1 MKTIK
6 LFSGAA
12 AVLALGLASC
22 SDDKLDNGGSDVAE
36 IDHTMYLNVAISST
50 NGFGSRAYEDN
61 AYEGGNTPEFDP
73 GTPVESTIGTA
84 YFVFYEEEL
93 GPDGKTGTGKPG
105 KQVGEIAVVS
115 NLTTTD
121 VTADATGS
129 VTKSCISVVP
139 VSVRKG
145 DHEPKFVMCYV
156 NPITPANIQNPIDY
170 IETLTRQ
177 EVTTGSGANM
187 RFPMSNSVY
196 YDAKGNLVRA
206 TEIGNG
212 KLYNSEAEAKEEAE
226 KNGDNARVQIFVER
240 YAAKVNFSVAQTDA
254 AIPGYAAGE
263 GTQKFTL
270 KFVPEYW
277 AVNAEGKTSYITK
290 SYRAQAANG
299 TILGSNYTLADA
311 NKAINTRF
319 TTATEGAGTTLTEDN
334 QWVWNNAGL
343 HRSFWGCSPA
353 YYSTQYPEVASDIDP
368 ANPDKYELIYL
379 TEKEVRTGGAGNPV
393 NAVGETPAK
402 LTDYVRETTTGTV
415 GLNSSNPTA
424 AVPSIALYGKYTI
437 TPTTTGATALPANTS
452 FYTYM
457 KNSDGNANIYF
468 DVVSKET
475 DADGAAIGNSAVTG
489 GTSMLRR
496 FINQLSVLVKRTGTN
511 TEGDPYVFTQ
521 FDPSKTP
528 DLQYLVS
535 NLTIKR
541 PDDAVLTTGVTGE
554 AVEDQVKLAARRRT
568 IQLNAA
574 PTQSQT
580 DAAGFTLCY
589 ALGNSYV
596 PVTTANLTDV
606 NKIIMQNVGYAD
618 YYNQA
623 SAYFNIP
630 IKHLG
635 WYRKGN
641 LNRTGKT
648 ENGTTT
654 YTDNTTIN
662 WNNVMVG
669 DFGLVRNH
677 VYSINVTTIK
687 GLGTAIADPTDPTV
701 PPAETTDYFVAYRL
715 NILNWAIVPT
725 QNVDL

>member
-1 MKTIK
+1 M
-6 LFSGAA
+6 
-12 AVLALGLASC
+12 LALGLASC

-61 AYEGGNTPEFDP
+61 AYEGGNTPEFEE
-73 GTPVESTIGTA
+73 GEEIESKIGTA

-93 GPDGKTGTGKPG
+93 DASGTGTGKPG

-115 NLTTTD
+115 NLTASPVTD
-121 VTADATGS
+121 DATGS

-156 NPITPANIQNPIDY
+156 NPVTPANIQNPIDY

-177 EVTTGSGANM
+177 EVTTGTGDNM

-196 YDAKGNLVRA
+196 YDKDGNLVRA
-206 TEIGNG
+206 TEIGAG
-212 KLYNSEAEAKEEAE
+212 QLFTTEADAKAAAE
-226 KNGDNARVQIFVER
+226 TDGSTARVQIFVER
-240 YAAKVNFSVAQTDA
+240 YAAKVNFSVTQTDA

-263 GTQKFTL
+263 GTEKFTL

-290 SYRAQAANG
+290 SYRAQAAG
-299 TILGSNYTLADA
+299 GAILGRNYTYADA
-311 NKAINTRF
+311 NSAINTRF
-319 TTATEGAGTTLTEDN
+319 ESATSGASTLLAATD
-334 QWVWNNAGL
+334 QWAWNNADL
-343 HRSFWGCSPA
+343 SRSFWGCSPA
-353 YYSTQYPEVASDIDP
+353 YYSTQYPEVASDIDLD
-368 ANPDKYELIYL
+368 NPDKYELIYL
-379 TEKEVRTGGAGNPV
+379 TENQVRTGGAGNPV

-402 LTDYVRETTTGTV
+402 LTDYFRETTTGTV
-415 GLNSSNPTA
+415 GLTSKNPAA

-475 DADGAAIGNSAVTG
+475 DANGAAIGNSAVTG

-541 PDDAVLTTGVTGE
+541 PDVAVLTTGVTGE

-589 ALGNSYV
+589 ASGNSYV

-687 GLGTAIADPTDPTV
+687 GLGTAIANPTDPTV

-725 QNVDL
+725 QNVEL

>member
-6 LFSGAA
+6 LFAGAA

-61 AYEGGNTPEFDP
+61 AYEGDGTPEFDE
-73 GTPVESTIGTA
+73 GIPVESTIGTA

-121 VTADATGS
+121 VTDDATGS

-156 NPITPANIQNPIDY
+156 NPVTPANIQNPIDY

-177 EVTTGSGANM
+177 EVTTGSGANLH
-187 RFPMSNSVY
+187 FPMSNSVY
-196 YDAKGNLVRA
+196 YDADGNLVRA

-240 YAAKVNFSVAQTDA
+240 YAAKVNFSVAQSDA

-263 GTQKFTL
+263 GEEKFTL

-290 SYRAQAANG
+290 SYRAQAAG
-299 TILGSNYTLADA
+299 GAILGSNYTYAAA
-311 NKAINTRF
+311 NSAINTRF
-319 TTATEGAGTTLTEDN
+319 ESATSGASTLLAATD
-334 QWVWNNAGL
+334 QWTWNNAGL

-353 YYSTQYPEVASDIDP
+353 YYSTQHPEVASDIDP

-379 TEKEVRTGGAGNPV
+379 TENQVRNGDGNLV
-393 NAVGETPAK
+393 SGTNAK
-402 LTDYVRETTTGTV
+402 LTDYFRETTTGTV
-415 GLNSSNPTA
+415 GLTSKNPAA

-475 DADGAAIGNSAVTG
+475 DANGAAIGNSAVTG
-489 GTSMLRR
+489 GTSMMRR
-496 FINQLSVLVKRTGTN
+496 FIKQLSVLVKRTGTN
-511 TEGDPYVFTQ
+511 TEGDHYVFTQ
-521 FDPSKTP
+521 FDLNNANDMK
-528 DLQYLVS
+528 YLVS
-535 NLTIKR
+535 NLSIIR
-541 PDDAVLTTGVTGE
+541 PSDAVLASGVTGE

-568 IQLNAA
+568 IQLAAA
-574 PTQSQT
+574 PDDSQT
-580 DAAGFTLCY
+580 EAAGFTLCY
-589 ALGNSYV
+589 ASGNSYV

>member
-1 MKTIK
+1 M
-6 LFSGAA
+6 
-12 AVLALGLASC
+12 LALGLASC

-36 IDHTMYLNVAISST
+36 IDYTMYLNVAISST

-61 AYEGGNTPEFDP
+61 AYEGGNTPEFDE
-73 GTPVESTIGTA
+73 GEEIESKIGTA

-93 GPDGKTGTGKPG
+93 DASGTGTGKPG

-115 NLTTTD
+115 NLTASPVTD
-121 VTADATGS
+121 DATGS

-156 NPITPANIQNPIDY
+156 NPVTPANIQNPIDY

-177 EVTTGSGANM
+177 EVTTGTGDNM

-196 YDAKGNLVRA
+196 YDKDGNLVRA
-206 TEIGNG
+206 TEIGAG
-212 KLYNSEAEAKEEAE
+212 QLFTTEADAKAAAE
-226 KNGDNARVQIFVER
+226 TDGSTARVQIFVER
-240 YAAKVNFSVAQTDA
+240 YAAKVNFSVTQTDA

-263 GTQKFTL
+263 GTEKFTL

-290 SYRAQAANG
+290 SYRAQAAG
-299 TILGSNYTLADA
+299 GAILGRNYTYADA
-311 NKAINTRF
+311 NSAINTRF
-319 TTATEGAGTTLTEDN
+319 GSATSGASTLLAEAD
-334 QWVWNNAGL
+334 QWAWNNADL
-343 HRSFWGCSPA
+343 SRSFWGCSPA

-368 ANPDKYELIYL
+368 DNPDKYELIYL
-379 TEKEVRTGGAGNPV
+379 TENQVRTGGAGNPV

-402 LTDYVRETTTGTV
+402 LTDYFRETTTGTV
-415 GLNSSNPTA
+415 GLTSKNPAA

-475 DADGAAIGNSAVTG
+475 DANGAAIGNSAVTG

-511 TEGDPYVFTQ
+511 TEGDPYVYTQ

-528 DLQYLVS
+528 DLLYLVS

-541 PDDAVLTTGVTGE
+541 PDVAVLTTGVTGE

-589 ALGNSYV
+589 ASGNSYV

-662 WNNVMVG
+662 WKNVMVG

-677 VYSINVTTIK
+677 VYSIKVTTIK

-725 QNVDL
+725 QNVEL

>member
-1 MKTIK
+1 M
-6 LFSGAA
+6 
-12 AVLALGLASC
+12 LALGLASC

-84 YFVFYEEEL
+84 YFVFYEEGL
-93 GPDGKTGTGKPG
+93 DASGAGTGKPG

-121 VTADATGS
+121 VTDDATGS

-177 EVTTGSGANM
+177 NVTTGSGANM

-196 YDAKGNLVRA
+196 YDADGNLVRA
-206 TEIGNG
+206 TKIEEGQ
-212 KLYNSEAEAKEEAE
+212 LFDTEAEAKAEAE
-226 KNGDNARVQIFVER
+226 KDGSTARVQIFVER
-240 YAAKVNFSVAQTDA
+240 YAAKVNFSVTQTDA

-263 GTQKFTL
+263 GEEKFTL

-290 SYRAQAANG
+290 SYRAQAAG
-299 TILGSNYTLADA
+299 GAILGSNYNYAAA
-311 NKAINTRF
+311 NSAINTRF
-319 TTATEGAGTTLTEDN
+319 ESATSGASTLLAATD
-334 QWVWNNAGL
+334 QWTWNNATL

-379 TEKEVRTGGAGNPV
+379 TEEEVRTGGAGNPV

-402 LTDYVRETTTGTV
+402 LTEYVRETTTGTV
-415 GLNSSNPTA
+415 GLTSKNPAA

-437 TPTTTGATALPANTS
+437 TPTGEGATALPANTS

-475 DADGAAIGNSAVTG
+475 DAAGAAIGKSAVND

-521 FDPSKTP
+521 FDPSETTS

-535 NLTIKR
+535 NLSIIR
-541 PDDAVLTTGVTGE
+541 PDAAVLTTGVTGE

-574 PTQSQT
+574 PTADQT
-580 DAAGFTLCY
+580 TAAGFTLCY
-589 ALGNSYV
+589 ASGNIYV

-635 WYRKGN
+635 WYRRGN

-648 ENGTTT
+648 ENGATT

-687 GLGTAIADPTDPTV
+687 GLGTAIADPNDPTV

-725 QNVDL
+725 QNVEL

>member
-1 MKTIK
+1 M
-6 LFSGAA
+6 
-12 AVLALGLASC
+12 LALGLASC

-61 AYEGGNTPEFDP
+61 AYEGGNTPEFEE
-73 GTPVESTIGTA
+73 GEEIESKIGTA

-93 GPDGKTGTGKPG
+93 DASGTGTGKPG

-115 NLTTTD
+115 NLTASPVTD
-121 VTADATGS
+121 DATGS

-156 NPITPANIQNPIDY
+156 NPVTPANIQNPIDY

-177 EVTTGSGANM
+177 EVTTGTGDNM

-196 YDAKGNLVRA
+196 YDKDGNLVRA
-206 TEIGNG
+206 TEIGAG
-212 KLYNSEAEAKEEAE
+212 QLFTTEADAKAAAE
-226 KNGDNARVQIFVER
+226 TDGSTASVQIFVER
-240 YAAKVNFSVAQTDA
+240 YAAKVNFSVTDA

-263 GTQKFTL
+263 GTEKFTL

-290 SYRAQAANG
+290 SYRAQAEGGA
-299 TILGSNYTLADA
+299 ILGSNYTYAAA
-311 NKAINTRF
+311 NSVINTRF
-319 TTATEGAGTTLTEDN
+319 KSATSGASTLLAEAD
-334 QWVWNNAGL
+334 QWAWNNANL
-343 HRSFWGCSPA
+343 SRSFWGCSPA

-368 ANPDKYELIYL
+368 NNPDKYELIYL
-379 TEKEVRTGGAGNPV
+379 TEDQVRTGGAGNPV

-402 LTDYVRETTTGTV
+402 LTDYFRETTTGTV
-415 GLNSSNPTA
+415 GLTSKNPAA

-475 DADGAAIGNSAVTG
+475 DANGAAIGNSAVTG

-541 PDDAVLTTGVTGE
+541 PDVAVLTTGVTGE

-589 ALGNSYV
+589 ASGNSYV

-687 GLGTAIADPTDPTV
+687 GLGTAIANPTDPTV

-725 QNVDL
+725 QNVEL

>member
-1 MKTIK
+1 M
-6 LFSGAA
+6 
-12 AVLALGLASC
+12 LALGLASC

-61 AYEGGNTPEFDP
+61 AYEGGDTPEFDE
-73 GTPVESTIGTA
+73 GIPVESTIGTA

-121 VTADATGS
+121 VTDDATGS

-156 NPITPANIQNPIDY
+156 NPVTPANIQNPIDY

-196 YDAKGNLVRA
+196 YDADGNLVRA

-240 YAAKVNFSVAQTDA
+240 YAAKVNFSVAQSDA

-263 GTQKFTL
+263 GEEKFTL

-290 SYRAQAANG
+290 SYRAQAAG
-299 TILGSNYTLADA
+299 GAILGSNYTYAAA
-311 NKAINTRF
+311 NSAINTRF
-319 TTATEGAGTTLTEDN
+319 ESATSGASTLLAATD
-334 QWVWNNAGL
+334 QWAWNNAGL

-353 YYSTQYPEVASDIDP
+353 YYSTLYPEVASDIDP
-368 ANPDKYELIYL
+368 TNPDKYELIYL
-379 TEKEVRTGGAGNPV
+379 TENQVRNGYGNLV
-393 NAVGETPAK
+393 SGTNAK
-402 LTDYVRETTTGTV
+402 LTDYFRETTTGTV
-415 GLNSSNPTA
+415 GLTSKNPAA

-475 DADGAAIGNSAVTG
+475 DANGAAIGNSAVTD
-489 GTSMLRR
+489 GTSMMRR
-496 FINQLSVLVKRTGTN
+496 FIDQLSVLVKRTGEGT
-511 TEGDPYVFTQ
+511 TEDPYVFTQ

-541 PDDAVLTTGVTGE
+541 PVDAVLTSGVTGE

-574 PTQSQT
+574 PTADQT
-580 DAAGFTLCY
+580 TAAGFTLCY
-589 ALGNSYV
+589 ASGNSYV

>member
-1 MKTIK
+1 M
-6 LFSGAA
+6 
-12 AVLALGLASC
+12 LALGLASC

-61 AYEGGNTPEFDP
+61 AYEGGDTPEFDE
-73 GTPVESTIGTA
+73 GIPVESTIGTA

-121 VTADATGS
+121 VTNDATGS

-156 NPITPANIQNPIDY
+156 NPVTPANIQNPIDY

-196 YDAKGNLVRA
+196 YDADGNLVRA

-240 YAAKVNFSVAQTDA
+240 YAAKVNFLVAQSDA

-263 GTQKFTL
+263 GEEKFTL

-290 SYRAQAANG
+290 SYRAQAAG
-299 TILGSNYTLADA
+299 GAILGSNYTYAAA
-311 NKAINTRF
+311 NSAINTRF
-319 TTATEGAGTTLTEDN
+319 ESATSGASTLLAATD
-334 QWVWNNAGL
+334 QWAWNNAGL

-368 ANPDKYELIYL
+368 TNPDKYELIYL
-379 TEKEVRTGGAGNPV
+379 TENQVRSGYGNLV
-393 NAVGETPAK
+393 SGTNAK
-402 LTDYVRETTTGTV
+402 LTDYFRETTTGTV
-415 GLNSSNPTA
+415 GLTSKNPAA

-475 DADGAAIGNSAVTG
+475 DANGAAIGNSAVTG
-489 GTSMLRR
+489 GTSMMRR
-496 FINQLSVLVKRTGTN
+496 FIDQLSVLVKRTGEGT
-511 TEGDPYVFTQ
+511 TEDPYVFTQ

-541 PDDAVLTTGVTGE
+541 PVDAVLTSGVTGE

-574 PTQSQT
+574 PTADQT
-580 DAAGFTLCY
+580 TAAGFTLCY
-589 ALGNSYV
+589 ASGNSYV

>member
-1 MKTIK
+1 M
-6 LFSGAA
+6 
-12 AVLALGLASC
+12 LALGLASC

-50 NGFGSRAYEDN
+50 NGFGSRAYEGGDN
-61 AYEGGNTPEFDP
+61 P
-73 GTPVESTIGTA
+73 GFEAGEAIESQIGTA
-84 YFVFYEEEL
+84 YFVFYEEGL
-93 GPDGKTGTGKPG
+93 DASGAGTGRPG

-115 NLTTTD
+115 TFSND
-121 VTADATGS
+121 VTTDATGS
-129 VTKSCISVVP
+129 VLKSYVSVVP

-156 NPITPANIQNPIDY
+156 NPVTPANIQNPIDY

-177 EVTTGSGANM
+177 EVTTGTGANM

-196 YDAKGNLVRA
+196 YDAGGNLVRA
-206 TEIGNG
+206 TKIEEGQ
-212 KLYNSEAEAKEEAE
+212 LFDTEAEAKEKAE
-226 KNGDNARVQIFVER
+226 EDGETAKVNIYVER
-240 YAAKVNFSVAQTDA
+240 YAAKVKFAVTQTDA

-277 AVNAEGKTSYITK
+277 VVNAEGKTSYITK
-290 SYRAQAANG
+290 SYRAQAAG
-299 TILGSNYTLADA
+299 GAILGSNYTYAAA
-311 NKAINTRF
+311 NSAINTRF
-319 TTATEGAGTTLTEDN
+319 ESATSGASTLLAATD
-334 QWVWNNAGL
+334 QWAWNNAGL

-368 ANPDKYELIYL
+368 TNPDKYELIYL
-379 TEKEVRTGGAGNPV
+379 TENQVRNGYGNLV
-393 NAVGETPAK
+393 SGTNAK

-415 GLNSSNPTA
+415 GLNSSNPAA

-475 DADGAAIGNSAVTG
+475 DATGAANGNSAVNG

-511 TEGDPYVFTQ
+511 TEDDPYVFTQ

-535 NLTIKR
+535 NLSIIR

-568 IQLNAA
+568 IQLAAA

-580 DAAGFTLCY
+580 EAAGFTLCY
-589 ALGNSYV
+589 ASGNSYV
-596 PVTTANLTDV
+596 PVTTGNLTDV
-606 NKIIMQNVGYAD
+606 NRIIMQNVGYAD

-648 ENGTTT
+648 ENGATT

-669 DFGLVRNH
+669 DFGIVRNH

-725 QNVDL
+725 QNVEL

>member
-1 MKTIK
+1 M
-6 LFSGAA
+6 
-12 AVLALGLASC
+12 LALGLASC

-61 AYEGGNTPEFDP
+61 AYEGGDTPEFDP

-84 YFVFYEEEL
+84 YFVFYEEGL
-93 GPDGKTGTGKPG
+93 DASGVGTGRPG

-121 VTADATGS
+121 VTDDATGS

-177 EVTTGSGANM
+177 EVTTGTGANM

-196 YDAKGNLVRA
+196 YNDKGELVRA
-206 TEIGNG
+206 TEIQKGQ
-212 KLYNSEAEAKEEAE
+212 LFDTEAEAKAEAE
-226 KNGDNARVQIFVER
+226 KDGSTARVQIFVER

-277 AVNAEGKTSYITK
+277 VVNAEGKTSYITK
-290 SYRAQAANG
+290 SYRAQAAG
-299 TILGSNYTLADA
+299 GAILGSNYSYAAA
-311 NKAINTRF
+311 NSAINTRF
-319 TTATEGAGTTLTEDN
+319 ESATSGASTLLAATD
-334 QWVWNNAGL
+334 QWTWNNADL
-343 HRSFWGCSPA
+343 SRSFWGCSPA

-368 ANPDKYELIYL
+368 DNPDKYTLNYL
-379 TEKEVRTGGAGNPV
+379 TEDQVRNGKGNLV
-393 NAVGETPAK
+393 SGTNAK
-402 LTDYVRETTTGTV
+402 LTDYFRETTTGTV
-415 GLNSSNPTA
+415 GLTSKNPAA

-475 DADGAAIGNSAVTG
+475 DATGAANGNSAVNG

-535 NLTIKR
+535 NLSIIR

-574 PTQSQT
+574 PTADQT
-580 DAAGFTLCY
+580 TAAGFTLCY
-589 ALGNSYV
+589 ASGNSYV

-606 NKIIMQNVGYAD
+606 NKIISQNVGYAD

-648 ENGTTT
+648 ENGATT

-725 QNVDL
+725 QNVEL

>member
-1 MKTIK
+1 M
-6 LFSGAA
+6 
-12 AVLALGLASC
+12 LALGLASC

-50 NGFGSRAYEDN
+50 NGFGSRAAYEDN
-61 AYEGGNTPEFDP
+61 AYEGGDTPEFDP

-121 VTADATGS
+121 VTDDATGS

-156 NPITPANIQNPIDY
+156 NPVTPANIQNPIDY

-240 YAAKVNFSVAQTDA
+240 YAAKVNFSVAQSDA

-263 GTQKFTL
+263 GEEKFTL

-290 SYRAQAANG
+290 SYRAQAAG
-299 TILGSNYTLADA
+299 GAILGSNYTYAAA
-311 NKAINTRF
+311 NSAINTRF
-319 TTATEGAGTTLTEDN
+319 ESATSGASTLLAATD
-334 QWVWNNAGL
+334 QWAWNNAGL

-379 TEKEVRTGGAGNPV
+379 TENQVRNGYGNLV
-393 NAVGETPAK
+393 SGTNAK
-402 LTDYVRETTTGTV
+402 LTDYFRETTTGTV
-415 GLNSSNPTA
+415 GLTSKNPAA

-475 DADGAAIGNSAVTG
+475 DATGAANGNSAVTG
-489 GTSMLRR
+489 GTSMMRR
-496 FINQLSVLVKRTGTN
+496 FINQLSVLVKRTGEGT
-511 TEGDPYVFTQ
+511 TEDPYVFTQ
-521 FDPSKTP
+521 FDPSKTL

-535 NLTIKR
+535 NLSIIR
-541 PDDAVLTTGVTGE
+541 PFGAVLTSGVTGE

-574 PTQSQT
+574 PTADQT
-580 DAAGFTLCY
+580 TAAGFTLCY
-589 ALGNSYV
+589 ASGNSYV
-596 PVTTANLTDV
+596 PVTTDNLTDV

>member
-6 LFSGAA
+6 LFAGAA
-12 AVLALGLASC
+12 AMLALGLASC

-50 NGFGSRAYEDN
+50 NGFGSRAYEGGDN
-61 AYEGGNTPEFDP
+61 P
-73 GTPVESTIGTA
+73 GFEAGEAIESQIGTA

-93 GPDGKTGTGKPG
+93 GPDGKTGPG

-115 NLTTTD
+115 TFSND
-121 VTADATGS
+121 VTTDATGS
-129 VTKSCISVVP
+129 VLKSYVSVVP

-156 NPITPANIQNPIDY
+156 NPVTPANIQNPIDY

-177 EVTTGSGANM
+177 EVTTGTGDNM

-196 YDAKGNLVRA
+196 YDKDGNLVRA
-206 TEIGNG
+206 TEIGTG
-212 KLYNSEAEAKEEAE
+212 QLFTTEADAKAAAE
-226 KNGDNARVQIFVER
+226 TDGSTARVQIFVER
-240 YAAKVNFSVAQTDA
+240 YAAKVKFSVAQTEA

-263 GTQKFTL
+263 GDEKFTL

-319 TTATEGAGTTLTEDN
+319 ESATSGASTLLAATD
-334 QWVWNNAGL
+334 QWAWNNADL
-343 HRSFWGCSPA
+343 SRSFWGCSPA

-379 TEKEVRTGGAGNPV
+379 TENQVRTGGAGNPV

-402 LTDYVRETTTGTV
+402 LTEYVRETTTGTV
-415 GLNSSNPTA
+415 GLTSKNPAA

-437 TPTTTGATALPANTS
+437 TPTGEGATALPANTS

-475 DADGAAIGNSAVTG
+475 DATGAAIGNSAVTG

-496 FINQLSVLVKRTGTN
+496 FINQLSVLVKRTGEGT
-511 TEGDPYVFTQ
+511 TEDPYVFTQ

-528 DLQYLVS
+528 DLKYLVS
-535 NLTIKR
+535 NLSIIR
-541 PDDAVLTTGVTGE
+541 PINAVLTTGVTGE

-568 IQLNAA
+568 IQLAAA

-580 DAAGFTLCY
+580 EAAGFTLCY
-589 ALGNSYV
+589 ASGNSYV

-648 ENGTTT
+648 ENGATT

-687 GLGTAIADPTDPTV
+687 GLGTAIANPTDPTV

-725 QNVDL
+725 QNVEL

>member
-1 MKTIK
+1 M
-6 LFSGAA
+6 
-12 AVLALGLASC
+12 LALGLASC

-61 AYEGGNTPEFDP
+61 AYNGGDTPEFDE
-73 GTPVESTIGTA
+73 GIPVESTIGTA

-93 GPDGKTGTGKPG
+93 GPDGKTGTGEPG

-121 VTADATGS
+121 VTDDATGS

-156 NPITPANIQNPIDY
+156 NPVTPANIQNPIDY

-177 EVTTGSGANM
+177 EVTTGTGDNM

-196 YDAKGNLVRA
+196 YDAKGYLVRA

-240 YAAKVNFSVAQTDA
+240 YAAKVNFSVTQTDA

-263 GTQKFTL
+263 GTEKFTL

-290 SYRAQAANG
+290 SYRAQAAG
-299 TILGSNYTLADA
+299 GAILGSNYTYAAA
-311 NKAINTRF
+311 NSAINTRF
-319 TTATEGAGTTLTEDN
+319 ESATSGASTLLAATD
-334 QWVWNNAGL
+334 QWAWNNADL
-343 HRSFWGCSPA
+343 SRSFWGCSPA

-368 ANPDKYELIYL
+368 ANPDKYTLNYL
-379 TEKEVRTGGAGNPV
+379 TEDQVRNGKGNLV
-393 NAVGETPAK
+393 SGTNAK
-402 LTDYVRETTTGTV
+402 LTDYFRETTTGTV
-415 GLNSSNPTA
+415 GLTSKNPAA

-437 TPTTTGATALPANTS
+437 TPTGEGATALPANTS

-468 DVVSKET
+468 DVVSKEA
-475 DADGAAIGNSAVTG
+475 DATGAAIGNSAVNG

-496 FINQLSVLVKRTGTN
+496 FINQLSVLVKRTGEGT
-511 TEGDPYVFTQ
+511 TENPYVFTQ
-521 FDPSKTP
+521 FDPSKTS

-535 NLTIKR
+535 NLSIIR
-541 PDDAVLTTGVTGE
+541 PLNAVLNAGVTGE

-568 IQLNAA
+568 IQLAAA

-580 DAAGFTLCY
+580 EVAGFTLCY
-589 ALGNSYV
+589 ASGNSYV
-596 PVTTANLTDV
+596 PVTTGNLTDV
-606 NKIIMQNVGYAD
+606 NRIIMQNVGYAD

-648 ENGTTT
+648 ENGATT

-687 GLGTAIADPTDPTV
+687 GLGTAIANPNDPTV

-725 QNVDL
+725 QNVEL

>member
-1 MKTIK
+1 M
-6 LFSGAA
+6 
-12 AVLALGLASC
+12 LALGLASC

-61 AYEGGNTPEFDP
+61 AYEGGNTPEFEE
-73 GTPVESTIGTA
+73 GEEIESKIGTA

-93 GPDGKTGTGKPG
+93 DASGTGTGKPG

-115 NLTTTD
+115 NLTASPVTD
-121 VTADATGS
+121 DATGS

-156 NPITPANIQNPIDY
+156 NPVTPANIQNPIDY

-177 EVTTGSGANM
+177 EVTTGTGDNM

-196 YDAKGNLVRA
+196 YDKDGNLVRA
-206 TEIGNG
+206 TEIGAG
-212 KLYNSEAEAKEEAE
+212 QLFTTEADAKAAAE
-226 KNGDNARVQIFVER
+226 TDGSTARVQIFVER
-240 YAAKVNFSVAQTDA
+240 YAAKVNFSVTQTDA

-263 GTQKFTL
+263 GTEKFTL

-290 SYRAQAANG
+290 SYRAQAAG
-299 TILGSNYTLADA
+299 GAILGSNYTYAAA
-311 NKAINTRF
+311 NAAINTRF
-319 TTATEGAGTTLTEDN
+319 ESATSGASTLLAATDR
-334 QWVWNNAGL
+334 WAWNNADL
-343 HRSFWGCSPA
+343 SRSFWGCSPA

-368 ANPDKYELIYL
+368 DNPDKYELIYL
-379 TEKEVRTGGAGNPV
+379 TENQVRTGGAGNPV

-402 LTDYVRETTTGTV
+402 LTDYFRETTTGTV
-415 GLNSSNPTA
+415 GLTSKNPAA

-475 DADGAAIGNSAVTG
+475 DANGAAIGNSAVTG

-541 PDDAVLTTGVTGE
+541 PDVAVLTTGVTGE

-589 ALGNSYV
+589 ASGNSYV

-687 GLGTAIADPTDPTV
+687 GLGTAIANPTDPTV

-725 QNVDL
+725 QNVEL

>member
-1 MKTIK
+1 M
-6 LFSGAA
+6 
-12 AVLALGLASC
+12 LALGLASC

-61 AYEGGNTPEFDP
+61 AYEGGDTPEFDP

-121 VTADATGS
+121 VTDATGS

-156 NPITPANIQNPIDY
+156 NPVTPANIQNPIDY

-177 EVTTGSGANM
+177 EVTTGSGANL

-196 YDAKGNLVRA
+196 YDADGNLVRA

-240 YAAKVNFSVAQTDA
+240 YAAKVNFSVTQTDA

-263 GTQKFTL
+263 GTEKFTL

-290 SYRAQAANG
+290 SYRAQAAG
-299 TILGSNYTLADA
+299 GAILGSNYTYATA
-311 NKAINTRF
+311 NSAINTRF
-319 TTATEGAGTTLTEDN
+319 ESATSGASTLLAVTD
-334 QWVWNNAGL
+334 QWAWNNAGL

-368 ANPDKYELIYL
+368 ANPDKYTLNYL
-379 TEKEVRTGGAGNPV
+379 TENQVRNGYGNLV
-393 NAVGETPAK
+393 SGTNAK
-402 LTDYVRETTTGTV
+402 LTDYFRETTTGTV
-415 GLNSSNPTA
+415 GLTSKNPAA

-437 TPTTTGATALPANTS
+437 TPTGEGAAALPANTS

-475 DADGAAIGNSAVTG
+475 DADGAAIGKSAVTG
-489 GTSMLRR
+489 GTSMMRR
-496 FINQLSVLVKRTGTN
+496 FINQLSVLVKRTGEGT
-511 TEGDPYVFTQ
+511 TEDPYVFTQ

-535 NLTIKR
+535 NLSIIR
-541 PDDAVLTTGVTGE
+541 PFDAVLASGVTGE

-568 IQLNAA
+568 IQLNDA
-574 PTQSQT
+574 PTADQT
-580 DAAGFTLCY
+580 TAAGFTLCY
-589 ALGNSYV
+589 ASGNSYV
-596 PVTTANLTDV
+596 PVTTDNLTDV

-641 LNRTGKT
+641 LNRTGKA

>member
-6 LFSGAA
+6 LFAGAA

-61 AYEGGNTPEFDP
+61 AYEGDGTPEFDP

-121 VTADATGS
+121 VTDDVTGS

-156 NPITPANIQNPIDY
+156 NPVTPANIQNPIDY

-196 YDAKGNLVRA
+196 YDADGNLVRA

-240 YAAKVNFSVAQTDA
+240 YAAKVNFSVTQTDA

-263 GTQKFTL
+263 GEEKFTL

-277 AVNAEGKTSYITK
+277 TVNAEGKTSYITK
-290 SYRAQAANG
+290 SYRAQAAG
-299 TILGSNYTLADA
+299 GAILGSNYTYAAA
-311 NKAINTRF
+311 NSAINTRF
-319 TTATEGAGTTLTEDN
+319 ESATSGASTLLAATD
-334 QWVWNNAGL
+334 QWAWNNAGL

-368 ANPDKYELIYL
+368 TNPDKYELIYL
-379 TEKEVRTGGAGNPV
+379 TENQVRNGYGNLV
-393 NAVGETPAK
+393 SGTNAK
-402 LTDYVRETTTGTV
+402 LTDYFRETTTGTV
-415 GLNSSNPTA
+415 GLTSKNPAA

-475 DADGAAIGNSAVTG
+475 DATGAANGNSAVTG

-589 ALGNSYV
+589 ASGNSYV

-641 LNRTGKT
+641 LNRTEKT

>member
-6 LFSGAA
+6 LFAGAA
-12 AVLALGLASC
+12 AMLALGLASC

-61 AYEGGNTPEFDP
+61 AYNGGNTPEFDP

-115 NLTTTD
+115 NLTASAVTD
-121 VTADATGS
+121 DATGS

-156 NPITPANIQNPIDY
+156 NPVTPANIQNPIDY

-177 EVTTGSGANM
+177 EVTTGTGDNM

-196 YDAKGNLVRA
+196 YDADGNLVRA
-206 TEIGNG
+206 TEIGAG
-212 KLYNSEAEAKEEAE
+212 QLFTTEADAKAAAE
-226 KNGDNARVQIFVER
+226 TDGSTARVQIFVER
-240 YAAKVNFSVAQTDA
+240 YAAKVNFSVTQTDA

-263 GTQKFTL
+263 GTEKFTL

-290 SYRAQAANG
+290 SYRAQAAG
-299 TILGSNYTLADA
+299 GAILGSNYTYAAA
-311 NKAINTRF
+311 NSAINTRF
-319 TTATEGAGTTLTEDN
+319 ESATSGASTLLAATD
-334 QWVWNNAGL
+334 QWAWNNADL
-343 HRSFWGCSPA
+343 SRSFWGCSPA

-368 ANPDKYELIYL
+368 DNPDKYELIYL
-379 TEKEVRTGGAGNPV
+379 TENQVRTGGAGNPV
-393 NAVGETPAK
+393 NAVGGTPAK
-402 LTDYVRETTTGTV
+402 LTEYVRETTTGTV
-415 GLNSSNPTA
+415 GLNSKNPAA

-437 TPTTTGATALPANTS
+437 TPTKTGATALPANTS

-475 DADGAAIGNSAVTG
+475 DAAGAAIGKSAVTD

-496 FINQLSVLVKRTGTN
+496 FINQLSVLVKRTGEGT
-511 TEGDPYVFTQ
+511 TEDPYVFTQ

-541 PDDAVLTTGVTGE
+541 PVDAVLNTGVTGE

-568 IQLNAA
+568 IQLAAA

-580 DAAGFTLCY
+580 EAAGFTLCY
-589 ALGNSYV
+589 ASGNSYV
-596 PVTTANLTDV
+596 PVTTGNLTDV
-606 NKIIMQNVGYAD
+606 NRIIMQNVGYAD

-648 ENGTTT
+648 ENGATT

-725 QNVDL
+725 QNVEL

>member
-6 LFSGAA
+6 LFAGAA

-61 AYEGGNTPEFDP
+61 AYEGGDTPEFDP

-121 VTADATGS
+121 VTDDATGS

-156 NPITPANIQNPIDY
+156 NPVTPANIQNPIDY

-196 YDAKGNLVRA
+196 YDADGNLVRA

-240 YAAKVNFSVAQTDA
+240 YAAKVNFSVAQSDA
-254 AIPGYAAGE
+254 AIPGYDAGE
-263 GTQKFTL
+263 GEEKFTL

-290 SYRAQAANG
+290 SYRAQAAG
-299 TILGSNYTLADA
+299 GAILGSNYTYAAA
-311 NKAINTRF
+311 NSAINTRF
-319 TTATEGAGTTLTEDN
+319 ESATSGASTLLAATD
-334 QWVWNNAGL
+334 QWAWNNAGL

-379 TEKEVRTGGAGNPV
+379 TENQVRNGYGNLV
-393 NAVGETPAK
+393 SGTNAK
-402 LTDYVRETTTGTV
+402 LTDYFRETTTGTV
-415 GLNSSNPTA
+415 GLTSKNPAA

-475 DADGAAIGNSAVTG
+475 DATGAANGNSAVTG
-489 GTSMLRR
+489 GTSMMRR

-535 NLTIKR
+535 NLSIIR

-589 ALGNSYV
+589 ASGNSYV

>member
-6 LFSGAA
+6 LFAGAA
-12 AVLALGLASC
+12 AMLALGLASC

-61 AYEGGNTPEFDP
+61 AYEGDGTPEFNE
-73 GTPVESTIGTA
+73 GIPVESTIGTA

-121 VTADATGS
+121 VTDDATGS

-156 NPITPANIQNPIDY
+156 NPVTPANIQNPIDY

-196 YDAKGNLVRA
+196 YDADGNLVRA

-240 YAAKVNFSVAQTDA
+240 YAAKVNFSVAQSDA

-263 GTQKFTL
+263 GEGKFTL

-290 SYRAQAANG
+290 SYRAQAAG
-299 TILGSNYTLADA
+299 GAILGSNYTYAAA
-311 NKAINTRF
+311 NSAINTRF
-319 TTATEGAGTTLTEDN
+319 ESATSGASTLLAATD
-334 QWVWNNAGL
+334 QWAWNNAGL

-368 ANPDKYELIYL
+368 TNPDKYELIYL
-379 TEKEVRTGGAGNPV
+379 TENQVRNGYGNLV
-393 NAVGETPAK
+393 SGTNAK
-402 LTDYVRETTTGTV
+402 LTDYFRETTTGTV
-415 GLNSSNPTA
+415 GLTSKNPAA

-475 DADGAAIGNSAVTG
+475 DANGAAIGNSAVTG
-489 GTSMLRR
+489 GTSMMRR
-496 FINQLSVLVKRTGTN
+496 FIDQLSVLVKRTGEGT
-511 TEGDPYVFTQ
+511 TEDPYVFTQ

-541 PDDAVLTTGVTGE
+541 PVDAVLTSGVTGE

-574 PTQSQT
+574 PTADQT
-580 DAAGFTLCY
+580 TAAGFTLCY
-589 ALGNSYV
+589 ASGNSYV

>member
-6 LFSGAA
+6 LFAGAA

-61 AYEGGNTPEFDP
+61 AYEGDGTPEFDK
-73 GTPVESTIGTA
+73 GIPVESTIGTA

-121 VTADATGS
+121 VTDDATGS

-156 NPITPANIQNPIDY
+156 NPVTPANIQNPIDY

-196 YDAKGNLVRA
+196 YDADGNLVRA

-240 YAAKVNFSVAQTDA
+240 YAAKVNFSVAQSDA
-254 AIPGYAAGE
+254 AIPGYDAGE
-263 GTQKFTL
+263 GEEKFTL

-290 SYRAQAANG
+290 SYRAQAAG
-299 TILGSNYTLADA
+299 GAILGSNYTYAAA
-311 NKAINTRF
+311 NSAINTRF
-319 TTATEGAGTTLTEDN
+319 ESATSGASTLLAATD
-334 QWVWNNAGL
+334 QWAWNNAGL

-379 TEKEVRTGGAGNPV
+379 TENQVRNGYGNLV
-393 NAVGETPAK
+393 SGTNAK
-402 LTDYVRETTTGTV
+402 LTDYFRETTTGTV
-415 GLNSSNPTA
+415 GLTSKNPAA

-475 DADGAAIGNSAVTG
+475 DANGAAIGNSAVTG

-589 ALGNSYV
+589 ASGNSYV

-641 LNRTGKT
+641 LNRTEKT

-687 GLGTAIADPTDPTV
+687 GLGTAIADPTNPTV

>member
-1 MKTIK
+1 M
-6 LFSGAA
+6 
-12 AVLALGLASC
+12 LALGLASC

-50 NGFGSRAYEDN
+50 NGFGSRAYEGGDN
-61 AYEGGNTPEFDP
+61 P
-73 GTPVESTIGTA
+73 GFEAGEAIESQIGTA
-84 YFVFYEEEL
+84 YFVFYEEGL
-93 GPDGKTGTGKPG
+93 DASGAGTGRPG

-121 VTADATGS
+121 ATDDATGS

-156 NPITPANIQNPIDY
+156 NPVTPANIQNPIDY

-177 EVTTGSGANM
+177 EVTTGTGANM

-196 YDAKGNLVRA
+196 YNDKGELVRA
-206 TEIGNG
+206 TEIQKGQ
-212 KLYNSEAEAKEEAE
+212 LFDTEAEAKAEAE
-226 KNGDNARVQIFVER
+226 KDGSTARVQIFVER

-263 GTQKFTL
+263 GDEKFTL

-277 AVNAEGKTSYITK
+277 VVNAEGKTSYITK
-290 SYRAQAANG
+290 SYRAQAAG
-299 TILGSNYTLADA
+299 GAILGSNYTYAAA
-311 NKAINTRF
+311 NNAINTRF
-319 TTATEGAGTTLTEDN
+319 ESATSGASTLLAATD
-334 QWVWNNAGL
+334 QWAWNNAGL

-368 ANPDKYELIYL
+368 NNPDKYTLNYL
-379 TEKEVRTGGAGNPV
+379 TENQVRTGGYGNPV

-415 GLNSSNPTA
+415 GLNSSNPAA

-475 DADGAAIGNSAVTG
+475 DATGAANGNSAVNG

-496 FINQLSVLVKRTGTN
+496 FINQLSVLVKRTGEGT
-511 TEGDPYVFTQ
+511 TEDPYVFTQ

-541 PDDAVLTTGVTGE
+541 PVDAVLTTGVTGE

-574 PTQSQT
+574 PTADQT
-580 DAAGFTLCY
+580 TAAGFTLCY
-589 ALGNSYV
+589 ASGNSYV
-596 PVTTANLTDV
+596 PVTTANLNDV
-606 NKIIMQNVGYAD
+606 NKIISQNVGYAD

-641 LNRTGKT
+641 LNRTATTPEG
-648 ENGTTT
+648 GATT

>member
-6 LFSGAA
+6 LFAGAA
-12 AVLALGLASC
+12 AMLALGLASC

-50 NGFGSRAYEDN
+50 NGFGSRAYDDN
-61 AYEGGNTPEFDP
+61 AYEGGNTPEFEE
-73 GTPVESTIGTA
+73 GEEIESKIGTA

-93 GPDGKTGTGKPG
+93 DASGTGTGKPG

-115 NLTTTD
+115 NLTASPVTD
-121 VTADATGS
+121 DATGS

-156 NPITPANIQNPIDY
+156 NPVTPANIQNPIDY

-177 EVTTGSGANM
+177 EVTTGTGANM

-240 YAAKVNFSVAQTDA
+240 YAAKVKFSVTQTDA

-263 GTQKFTL
+263 GDEKFTL

-319 TTATEGAGTTLTEDN
+319 TTATEGAGTLLTETN
-334 QWVWNNAGL
+334 QWLWNNAGL

-353 YYSTQYPEVASDIDP
+353 YYSTQYPEVAGDIDSD
-368 ANPDKYELIYL
+368 NPDKYTLIYL
-379 TEKEVRTGGAGNPV
+379 TEEQVRNGEGNPI
-393 NAVGETPAK
+393 NAVGQTPAK
-402 LTDYVRETTTGTV
+402 LIEYVRETTTGTV
-415 GLNSSNPTA
+415 GLNSKNPAA

-468 DVVSKET
+468 DVVSNAT

-496 FINQLSVLVKRTGTN
+496 FINQLSVLVKRTGEGT
-511 TEGDPYVFTQ
+511 TEDPYVFTQ

-541 PDDAVLTTGVTGE
+541 PVDAVLNTGVTGE

-589 ALGNSYV
+589 ASGNSYV
-596 PVTTANLTDV
+596 PVTTDNLTDV
-606 NKIIMQNVGYAD
+606 NKIISQNVGYAD

-648 ENGTTT
+648 ENGATT

-687 GLGTAIADPTDPTV
+687 GLGTAIADPDDPTV

-725 QNVDL
+725 QNVEL

>member
-1 MKTIK
+1 M
-6 LFSGAA
+6 
-12 AVLALGLASC
+12 LALGLASC

-61 AYEGGNTPEFDP
+61 AYEGGNTPEFEE
-73 GTPVESTIGTA
+73 GEEIESKIGTA

-93 GPDGKTGTGKPG
+93 DASGTGTGKPG

-115 NLTTTD
+115 NLTASPVTD
-121 VTADATGS
+121 DATGS

-156 NPITPANIQNPIDY
+156 NPVTPANIQNPIDY

-177 EVTTGSGANM
+177 EVTTGTGDNM

-196 YDAKGNLVRA
+196 YDKDGNLVRA
-206 TEIGNG
+206 TEIGAG
-212 KLYNSEAEAKEEAE
+212 QLFTTEADAKAAAE
-226 KNGDNARVQIFVER
+226 TDGSTASVQIFVER
-240 YAAKVNFSVAQTDA
+240 YAAKVNFSVTQTDA

-263 GTQKFTL
+263 GTEKFTL

-290 SYRAQAANG
+290 SYRAQAAG
-299 TILGSNYTLADA
+299 GAILGRNYTYADA
-311 NKAINTRF
+311 NSAINTRF
-319 TTATEGAGTTLTEDN
+319 ESATSGASTLLAATD
-334 QWVWNNAGL
+334 QWAWNNADL
-343 HRSFWGCSPA
+343 SRSFWGCSPA

-368 ANPDKYELIYL
+368 DNPDKYELIYL
-379 TEKEVRTGGAGNPV
+379 TENQVRTGGAGNPV

-402 LTDYVRETTTGTV
+402 LTDYFRETTTGTV
-415 GLNSSNPTA
+415 GLTSKNPAA

-475 DADGAAIGNSAVTG
+475 DANGAAIGNSAVTG

-541 PDDAVLTTGVTGE
+541 PDVAVLTTGVTGE

-589 ALGNSYV
+589 ASGNSYV

-687 GLGTAIADPTDPTV
+687 GLGTAIANPTDPTV

-725 QNVDL
+725 QNVEL

>member
-6 LFSGAA
+6 LFAGAA
-12 AVLALGLASC
+12 AMLALGLASC

-61 AYEGGNTPEFDP
+61 AYNGGNTPEFDK
-73 GTPVESTIGTA
+73 GTPIESTIGTA
-84 YFVFYEEEL
+84 YFVFYEEGL
-93 GPDGKTGTGKPG
+93 DASGNGTGKPG

-121 VTADATGS
+121 VTDDATGS

-156 NPITPANIQNPIDY
+156 NPVTPANIQNPIDY

-177 EVTTGSGANM
+177 EVTTGTGDNM

-196 YDAKGNLVRA
+196 YDKDGNLVRA
-206 TEIGNG
+206 TEIGAG
-212 KLYNSEAEAKEEAE
+212 QLFTTEADAKAAAE
-226 KNGDNARVQIFVER
+226 TDGSTARVQIFVER
-240 YAAKVNFSVAQTDA
+240 YAAKVNFSVTQTDA

-263 GTQKFTL
+263 GTEKFTL

-290 SYRAQAANG
+290 SYRAQAAG
-299 TILGSNYTLADA
+299 GAILGSNYTLADA

-319 TTATEGAGTTLTEDN
+319 ESATSGASTLLAATD
-334 QWVWNNAGL
+334 QWAWNNADL
-343 HRSFWGCSPA
+343 SRSFWGCSPA

-368 ANPDKYELIYL
+368 ANPDTYTLNYL
-379 TEKEVRTGGAGNPV
+379 TEDQVRNGKGNLV
-393 NAVGETPAK
+393 SGTNAK
-402 LTDYVRETTTGTV
+402 LTDYFRETTTGTV
-415 GLNSSNPTA
+415 GLTSKNPAA

-437 TPTTTGATALPANTS
+437 TPTGEGATALPANTS

-468 DVVSKET
+468 DVVKN
-475 DADGAAIGNSAVTG
+475 DADGAAIGKSAVDG
-489 GTSMLRR
+489 GTSMMRR

-521 FDPSKTP
+521 FDLDNTNDIK
-528 DLQYLVS
+528 YLVS
-535 NLTIKR
+535 NLSIIR
-541 PDDAVLTTGVTGE
+541 PVDAVLNTGVTGE

-568 IQLNAA
+568 IQLAAA
-574 PTQSQT
+574 PDDSQT

-589 ALGNSYV
+589 ASGNSYV
-596 PVTTANLTDV
+596 PVTTDNLTDV

-648 ENGTTT
+648 ENGATT

-725 QNVDL
+725 QNVEL

>member
-1 MKTIK
+1 M
-6 LFSGAA
+6 
-12 AVLALGLASC
+12 LALGLASC

-61 AYEGGNTPEFDP
+61 AYEGDGTPEFNE
-73 GTPVESTIGTA
+73 GIPVESTIGTA

-121 VTADATGS
+121 VTDDATGS

-156 NPITPANIQNPIDY
+156 NPVTPANIQNPIDY

-196 YDAKGNLVRA
+196 YDADGNLVRA

-240 YAAKVNFSVAQTDA
+240 YAAKVNFSVAQSDA

-263 GTQKFTL
+263 GEEKFTL

-290 SYRAQAANG
+290 SYRAQAAG
-299 TILGSNYTLADA
+299 GAILGSNYTYAAA
-311 NKAINTRF
+311 NSAINTRF
-319 TTATEGAGTTLTEDN
+319 ESATSGASTLLAATD
-334 QWVWNNAGL
+334 QWAWNNAGL

-368 ANPDKYELIYL
+368 TNPDKYELIYL
-379 TEKEVRTGGAGNPV
+379 TENQVRNGYGNLV
-393 NAVGETPAK
+393 SGTNAK
-402 LTDYVRETTTGTV
+402 LTDYFRETTTGTV
-415 GLNSSNPTA
+415 GLTSKNPAA

-475 DADGAAIGNSAVTG
+475 DANGAAIGNSAVTG
-489 GTSMLRR
+489 GTSMMRR
-496 FINQLSVLVKRTGTN
+496 FIDQLSVLVKRTGEGT
-511 TEGDPYVFTQ
+511 TEDPYVFTQ

-541 PDDAVLTTGVTGE
+541 SVHAVLTSGVTGE

-574 PTQSQT
+574 PTADQT
-580 DAAGFTLCY
+580 TAAGFTLCY
-589 ALGNSYV
+589 ASGNSYV

>member
-1 MKTIK
+1 M
-6 LFSGAA
+6 
-12 AVLALGLASC
+12 LALGLASC

-61 AYEGGNTPEFDP
+61 AYEGGDTPEFDK
-73 GTPVESTIGTA
+73 GTPIESTIGTA
-84 YFVFYEEEL
+84 YFVFYEEGL
-93 GPDGKTGTGKPG
+93 DASGNGTGKPG

-115 NLTTTD
+115 NLTASAVTD
-121 VTADATGS
+121 DATGS

-156 NPITPANIQNPIDY
+156 NPVTPANIQNPIDY

-177 EVTTGSGANM
+177 EVTTGTGDNM

-196 YDAKGNLVRA
+196 YDADGNLVRA
-206 TEIGNG
+206 TEIGAG
-212 KLYNSEAEAKEEAE
+212 QLFTTEADAKAAAE
-226 KNGDNARVQIFVER
+226 TDGSTARVQIFVER
-240 YAAKVNFSVAQTDA
+240 YAAKVNFSVTQTDA

-263 GTQKFTL
+263 GTEKFTL

-290 SYRAQAANG
+290 SYRAQAAG
-299 TILGSNYTLADA
+299 GAILGSNYTLAAA
-311 NKAINTRF
+311 NSAINTRF
-319 TTATEGAGTTLTEDN
+319 ESATSGASTLLAATD
-334 QWVWNNAGL
+334 QWAWNNADL
-343 HRSFWGCSPA
+343 SRSFWGCSPA
-353 YYSTQYPEVASDIDP
+353 YYSTQYPEVASDINP
-368 ANPDKYELIYL
+368 ANPDKYTLNYL
-379 TEKEVRTGGAGNPV
+379 TEDQVRNGKGNLV
-393 NAVGETPAK
+393 SGTNAK
-402 LTDYVRETTTGTV
+402 LTDYFRETTTGTV
-415 GLNSSNPTA
+415 GLTSKNPAA

-437 TPTTTGATALPANTS
+437 TPTGEGATALPANTS

-468 DVVSKET
+468 DVVKN
-475 DADGAAIGNSAVTG
+475 DADGAAIGKSAVDG
-489 GTSMLRR
+489 GTSMMRR

-521 FDPSKTP
+521 FDLDNTNDIK
-528 DLQYLVS
+528 YLVS
-535 NLTIKR
+535 NLSIIR
-541 PDDAVLTTGVTGE
+541 PLDAVLNAGVTGE

-589 ALGNSYV
+589 ASGNSYV

-606 NKIIMQNVGYAD
+606 NKIISQNVGYAD

-648 ENGTTT
+648 ENGATT

-669 DFGLVRNH
+669 DFGIVRNH

-687 GLGTAIADPTDPTV
+687 GLGTAIADPDDPTV

-725 QNVDL
+725 QNVEL

>member
-6 LFSGAA
+6 LFAGAA

-50 NGFGSRAYEDN
+50 NGFGSRAYEGDAN
-61 AYEGGNTPEFDP
+61 P
-73 GTPVESTIGTA
+73 GFEAGEAIESQIGTA
-84 YFVFYEEEL
+84 YFVFYEEKLES
-93 GPDGKTGTGKPG
+93 DGKTGTGEPG

-121 VTADATGS
+121 VTDDATGS

-156 NPITPANIQNPIDY
+156 NPVTPANIQNPIDY

-196 YDAKGNLVRA
+196 YNDKGKLVRA

-240 YAAKVNFSVAQTDA
+240 YAAKVKFSVAQTEA

-263 GTQKFTL
+263 GDEKFTL

-277 AVNAEGKTSYITK
+277 AVNAEGETSYITK
-290 SYRAQAANG
+290 SYRAQADNG

-311 NKAINTRF
+311 NNIINKRF
-319 TTATEGAGTTLTEDN
+319 ATATEGAGTILTEAN
-334 QWVWNNAGL
+334 QWAWNNAGL

-368 ANPDKYELIYL
+368 DNPDKYELIYL
-379 TEKEVRTGGAGNPV
+379 TENQVRTGGAGNPV

-402 LTDYVRETTTGTV
+402 LTEYVRETTTGTV
-415 GLNSSNPTA
+415 GLNSKNPAA

-475 DADGAAIGNSAVTG
+475 DAAGAAIGNSAVTG

-535 NLTIKR
+535 NLTIER

-589 ALGNSYV
+589 ASGNSYV

-606 NKIIMQNVGYAD
+606 NKIISQNVGYAD

-648 ENGTTT
+648 ENGATT

-725 QNVDL
+725 QNVEL

>member
-1 MKTIK
+1 M
-6 LFSGAA
+6 
-12 AVLALGLASC
+12 LALGLASC

-50 NGFGSRAYEDN
+50 NGFGSRAAYEDN
-61 AYEGGNTPEFDP
+61 AYEGGNTPEFDE
-73 GTPVESTIGTA
+73 GIPVESTIGTA

-121 VTADATGS
+121 VTDDATSS

-156 NPITPANIQNPIDY
+156 NPVTPANIQNPIDY

-196 YDAKGNLVRA
+196 YDADGNLVRA

-240 YAAKVNFSVAQTDA
+240 YAAKVNFSVAQSDA
-254 AIPGYAAGE
+254 AIPGYDAGE
-263 GTQKFTL
+263 GEEKFTL

-290 SYRAQAANG
+290 SYRAQAAG
-299 TILGSNYTLADA
+299 GAILGSNYTYAAA
-311 NKAINTRF
+311 NSAINTRF
-319 TTATEGAGTTLTEDN
+319 ESATSGASTLLAATD
-334 QWVWNNAGL
+334 QWDWNNAGL

-368 ANPDKYELIYL
+368 TNPDKYELIYL
-379 TEKEVRTGGAGNPV
+379 TENQVRNGYGNLV
-393 NAVGETPAK
+393 SGTNAK
-402 LTDYVRETTTGTV
+402 LTDYFRETTTGTV
-415 GLNSSNPTA
+415 GLTSKNPAA

-475 DADGAAIGNSAVTG
+475 DATGAANGNSAVTG

-541 PDDAVLTTGVTGE
+541 PDAPVLTSGVTGE

-589 ALGNSYV
+589 ASGNSYV

>member
-6 LFSGAA
+6 LFAGAA

-61 AYEGGNTPEFDP
+61 AYEGGDTPEFDE
-73 GTPVESTIGTA
+73 GIPVESTIGTA

-121 VTADATGS
+121 VTDDATGS

-156 NPITPANIQNPIDY
+156 NPVTPANIQNPIDY

-196 YDAKGNLVRA
+196 YDADGNLVRA

-240 YAAKVNFSVAQTDA
+240 YAAKVNFSVAQSDA
-254 AIPGYAAGE
+254 AIPGYDAGE
-263 GTQKFTL
+263 GEEKFTL

-290 SYRAQAANG
+290 SYRAQAAG
-299 TILGSNYTLADA
+299 GAILGSNYTYAAA
-311 NKAINTRF
+311 NSAINTRF
-319 TTATEGAGTTLTEDN
+319 ESATSGASTLLAATD
-334 QWVWNNAGL
+334 QWAWNNAGL

-379 TEKEVRTGGAGNPV
+379 TENQVRNGYGNLV
-393 NAVGETPAK
+393 SGTNAK
-402 LTDYVRETTTGTV
+402 LTDYFRETTTGTV
-415 GLNSSNPTA
+415 GLTSKNPAA

-475 DADGAAIGNSAVTG
+475 DANGAAIGNSAVTG
-489 GTSMLRR
+489 GTSMMRR

-541 PDDAVLTTGVTGE
+541 PVDAVLTSGVTGE

-589 ALGNSYV
+589 ASGNSYV

>member
-6 LFSGAA
+6 LFAGAA
-12 AVLALGLASC
+12 AMLALGLASC

-61 AYEGGNTPEFDP
+61 AYEGDGTPEFDP

-121 VTADATGS
+121 VTDATGS

-156 NPITPANIQNPIDY
+156 NPVTPANIQNPIDY

-177 EVTTGSGANM
+177 EVTTGSGANL

-196 YDAKGNLVRA
+196 YDEDGNLVRA
-206 TEIGNG
+206 TEIGAG
-212 KLYNSEAEAKEEAE
+212 QLFTTEADAKAAAE
-226 KNGDNARVQIFVER
+226 TDGSTARVQIFVER
-240 YAAKVNFSVAQTDA
+240 YAAKVNFSVAQSDA

-263 GTQKFTL
+263 GTEKFTL

-290 SYRAQAANG
+290 SYRAQAAG
-299 TILGSNYTLADA
+299 GDILGSNYTYAAA
-311 NKAINTRF
+311 NSAINTRF
-319 TTATEGAGTTLTEDN
+319 ESATSGASTLLAAND

-368 ANPDKYELIYL
+368 ANPDKYTLNYL
-379 TEKEVRTGGAGNPV
+379 TEDQVRNGKGNLV
-393 NAVGETPAK
+393 SGTNAK
-402 LTDYVRETTTGTV
+402 LTNYFRETTTGTV
-415 GLNSSNPTA
+415 GLTSKNPAA

-437 TPTTTGATALPANTS
+437 TPTGEGAAALPANTS

-468 DVVSKET
+468 DVVSEET
-475 DADGAAIGNSAVTG
+475 DADGAAIGKSAVTG
-489 GTSMLRR
+489 GTSMMRR

-511 TEGDPYVFTQ
+511 TEGDHYVFTQ
-521 FDPSKTP
+521 FDLNNANDMK
-528 DLQYLVS
+528 YLVS
-535 NLTIKR
+535 NLSIIR
-541 PDDAVLTTGVTGE
+541 PSDAVLTSGVTGE

-568 IQLNAA
+568 IQLAAA
-574 PTQSQT
+574 PDDSQT
-580 DAAGFTLCY
+580 EAAGFTLCY
-589 ALGNSYV
+589 ASGNSYV

>member
-6 LFSGAA
+6 LFAGAA
-12 AVLALGLASC
+12 AMLALGLASC

-61 AYEGGNTPEFDP
+61 AYNGGNTPEFDK
-73 GTPVESTIGTA
+73 GTPIESTIGTA
-84 YFVFYEEEL
+84 YFVFYEEGL
-93 GPDGKTGTGKPG
+93 DASGNGTGKPG

-121 VTADATGS
+121 VTDDATGS

-156 NPITPANIQNPIDY
+156 NPVTPANIQNPIDY

-177 EVTTGSGANM
+177 EVTTGTGDNM

-196 YDAKGNLVRA
+196 YDKDGNLVRA
-206 TEIGNG
+206 TEIGAG
-212 KLYNSEAEAKEEAE
+212 QLFTTEADAKAAAE
-226 KNGDNARVQIFVER
+226 TDGSTARVQIFVER
-240 YAAKVNFSVAQTDA
+240 YAAKVNFSVTQTDA

-263 GTQKFTL
+263 GTEKFTL

-290 SYRAQAANG
+290 SYRAQAAG
-299 TILGSNYTLADA
+299 GAILGSNYTLADA

-319 TTATEGAGTTLTEDN
+319 ESATSGASTLLAATD
-334 QWVWNNAGL
+334 QWAWNNADL
-343 HRSFWGCSPA
+343 SRSFWGCSPA

-368 ANPDKYELIYL
+368 ANPDKYTLNYL
-379 TEKEVRTGGAGNPV
+379 TEDQVRNGKGNLV
-393 NAVGETPAK
+393 SGTNAK
-402 LTDYVRETTTGTV
+402 LTDYFRETTTGTV
-415 GLNSSNPTA
+415 GLTSKNPAA

-437 TPTTTGATALPANTS
+437 TPTGEGATALPANTS

-468 DVVSKET
+468 DVVKN
-475 DADGAAIGNSAVTG
+475 DADGAAIGKSAVDG
-489 GTSMLRR
+489 GTSMMRR

-521 FDPSKTP
+521 FDLDNTNDIK
-528 DLQYLVS
+528 YLVS
-535 NLTIKR
+535 NLSIIR
-541 PDDAVLTTGVTGE
+541 PDDVVLTTGVTGE

-589 ALGNSYV
+589 ASGNSYV
-596 PVTTANLTDV
+596 PVTTDNLTDV

-725 QNVDL
+725 QNVEL

>member
-6 LFSGAA
+6 LFAGAA
-12 AVLALGLASC
+12 AMLALGLASC

-61 AYEGGNTPEFDP
+61 AYEGGDTPEFDE
-73 GTPVESTIGTA
+73 GIPVESTIGTA

-121 VTADATGS
+121 VTDDATGS

-156 NPITPANIQNPIDY
+156 NPVTPANIQNPIDY

-177 EVTTGSGANM
+177 EVTTGSGANLH
-187 RFPMSNSVY
+187 FPMSNSVY
-196 YDAKGNLVRA
+196 YDADGNLVRA

-240 YAAKVNFSVAQTDA
+240 YAAKVNFSVAQSDA

-263 GTQKFTL
+263 GEEKFTL

-277 AVNAEGKTSYITK
+277 AVNAESKTSYITK
-290 SYRAQAANG
+290 SYRAQAAG
-299 TILGSNYTLADA
+299 GAILGSNYTYAAA
-311 NKAINTRF
+311 NSAINTRF
-319 TTATEGAGTTLTEDN
+319 ESATSGASTLLAATD
-334 QWVWNNAGL
+334 QWAWNNAGL

-368 ANPDKYELIYL
+368 TNPDKYELIYL
-379 TEKEVRTGGAGNPV
+379 TENQVRNGYGNLV
-393 NAVGETPAK
+393 SGTNAK
-402 LTDYVRETTTGTV
+402 LTDYFRETTTGTV
-415 GLNSSNPTA
+415 GLTSKNPAA

-475 DADGAAIGNSAVTG
+475 DADGAAIGNSAVTD
-489 GTSMLRR
+489 GTSMMRR
-496 FINQLSVLVKRTGTN
+496 FIDQLSVLVKRTGEGT
-511 TEGDPYVFTQ
+511 TEDPYVFTQ

-541 PDDAVLTTGVTGE
+541 PVDAVLTSGVTGE

-574 PTQSQT
+574 PTADQT
-580 DAAGFTLCY
+580 TAAGFTLCY
-589 ALGNSYV
+589 ASGNSYV

-648 ENGTTT
+648 ESGTTT

>member
-1 MKTIK
+1 M
-6 LFSGAA
+6 
-12 AVLALGLASC
+12 LALGLASC

-61 AYEGGNTPEFDP
+61 AYEGGNTPEFEE
-73 GTPVESTIGTA
+73 GEEIESKIGTA

-93 GPDGKTGTGKPG
+93 DASGTGTGKPG

-115 NLTTTD
+115 NLTASPVTD
-121 VTADATGS
+121 DATGS

-156 NPITPANIQNPIDY
+156 NPVTPANIQNPIDY

-177 EVTTGSGANM
+177 EVTTGTGDNM

-196 YDAKGNLVRA
+196 YDKDGNLVRA
-206 TEIGNG
+206 TEIGAG
-212 KLYNSEAEAKEEAE
+212 QLFTTEADAKAAAE
-226 KNGDNARVQIFVER
+226 TDGSTARVQIFVER
-240 YAAKVNFSVAQTDA
+240 YAAKVNFSVTQTDA

-263 GTQKFTL
+263 GTEKFTL

-290 SYRAQAANG
+290 SYRAQAAG
-299 TILGSNYTLADA
+299 GAILGRNYTYADA
-311 NKAINTRF
+311 NSAINTRF
-319 TTATEGAGTTLTEDN
+319 ESATSGASTLLAATD
-334 QWVWNNAGL
+334 QWAWNNADL
-343 HRSFWGCSPA
+343 SRSFWGCSPA

-368 ANPDKYELIYL
+368 DNPDKYELIYL
-379 TEKEVRTGGAGNPV
+379 TENQVRTGGAGNPV

-402 LTDYVRETTTGTV
+402 LTDYFRETTTGTV
-415 GLNSSNPTA
+415 GLTSKNPAA

-475 DADGAAIGNSAVTG
+475 DANGAAIGNSAVTG

-541 PDDAVLTTGVTGE
+541 PDVAVLTTGVTGE

-589 ALGNSYV
+589 ASGNSYV

-687 GLGTAIADPTDPTV
+687 GLGTAIANPTDPTV

-725 QNVDL
+725 QNVEL

>member
-6 LFSGAA
+6 LFAGAA
-12 AVLALGLASC
+12 AMLALGLASC

-61 AYEGGNTPEFDP
+61 AYEGDGTPEFNE
-73 GTPVESTIGTA
+73 GIPVESKIGTA

-105 KQVGEIAVVS
+105 KQVGEIAVVP

-121 VTADATGS
+121 VTDDATGS

-156 NPITPANIQNPIDY
+156 NPVTPANIQNPIDY

-177 EVTTGSGANM
+177 EVTTGSGDNM

-196 YDAKGNLVRA
+196 YDADGNLVRA

-240 YAAKVNFSVAQTDA
+240 YAAKVNFSVAQSDA
-254 AIPGYAAGE
+254 TIPGYAAGE
-263 GTQKFTL
+263 GEEKFTL

-290 SYRAQAANG
+290 SYRAQAAG
-299 TILGSNYTLADA
+299 GAILGSNYTYAAA
-311 NKAINTRF
+311 NSAINTRF
-319 TTATEGAGTTLTEDN
+319 ESATSGASTLLDATD
-334 QWVWNNAGL
+334 QWAWNNADL

-368 ANPDKYELIYL
+368 TNSDKYELIYL
-379 TEKEVRTGGAGNPV
+379 TENQVRNGYGNLV
-393 NAVGETPAK
+393 SGTNAK
-402 LTDYVRETTTGTV
+402 LTDYFRETTTGTV
-415 GLNSSNPTA
+415 GLTSKNPAA

-475 DADGAAIGNSAVTG
+475 NANGAAIGSSAVIG
-489 GTSMLRR
+489 GTSMMRR
-496 FINQLSVLVKRTGTN
+496 FIDQLSVLVKRTGEGT
-511 TEGDPYVFTQ
+511 TEDPYVFTQ

-541 PDDAVLTTGVTGE
+541 PVDAVLTSGVTGE

-574 PTQSQT
+574 PTADQT
-580 DAAGFTLCY
+580 TAAGFTLCY
-589 ALGNSYV
+589 ASGNSYV

-677 VYSINVTTIK
+677 VYSIKVTTIK
-687 GLGTAIADPTDPTV
+687 GLGTAIADPNDPTV

-725 QNVDL
+725 QNVGL

>member
-6 LFSGAA
+6 LLGAA
-12 AVLALGLASC
+12 AMLALGLASC

-50 NGFGSRAYEDN
+50 NGFGSRAYEGGDN
-61 AYEGGNTPEFDP
+61 P
-73 GTPVESTIGTA
+73 GFEAGEAIESQIGTA

-115 NLTTTD
+115 TFSNNVTT
-121 VTADATGS
+121 DATGS
-129 VTKSCISVVP
+129 VLKSYVSVVP

-156 NPITPANIQNPIDY
+156 NPVTPANIQNPIDY

-177 EVTTGSGANM
+177 EVTTGTGANM

-196 YDAKGNLVRA
+196 YDVDGNLVRA
-206 TEIGNG
+206 TKIEEGQ
-212 KLYNSEAEAKEEAE
+212 LFDTEAEAKEKAE
-226 KNGDNARVQIFVER
+226 EDGETAKVNIYVER
-240 YAAKVNFSVAQTDA
+240 YAAKVKFAVTQTDA

-277 AVNAEGKTSYITK
+277 VVNAEGKTSYITK

-311 NKAINTRF
+311 NNIINKRF
-319 TTATEGAGTTLTEDN
+319 ATATEGAGTILTKAN
-334 QWVWNNAGL
+334 QWAWNNAGL

-379 TEKEVRTGGAGNPV
+379 TENQVRTGGYGNPV

-415 GLNSSNPTA
+415 GLTSKNPAA

-475 DADGAAIGNSAVTG
+475 DATGAANGNSAVNG

-496 FINQLSVLVKRTGTN
+496 FINQLSVLVKRTGEGT
-511 TEGDPYVFTQ
+511 TEDPYVFTQ

-541 PDDAVLTTGVTGE
+541 PVDAVLTTGVTGE

-574 PTQSQT
+574 PTADQT
-580 DAAGFTLCY
+580 TAAGFTLCY
-589 ALGNSYV
+589 ASGNSYV

-606 NKIIMQNVGYAD
+606 NKIISQNVGYAD

-641 LNRTGKT
+641 LNRTATTPEG
-648 ENGTTT
+648 GATT

-725 QNVDL
+725 QNVEL

>member
-1 MKTIK
+1 M
-6 LFSGAA
+6 
-12 AVLALGLASC
+12 LALGLASC

-61 AYEGGNTPEFDP
+61 AYEGGNIPEFEE
-73 GTPVESTIGTA
+73 GEEIESKIGTA

-93 GPDGKTGTGKPG
+93 DASGTGTGKPG

-115 NLTTTD
+115 NLTASPVTD
-121 VTADATGS
+121 DATGS

-156 NPITPANIQNPIDY
+156 NPVTPANIQSPIDY

-177 EVTTGSGANM
+177 EVTTGTGDNM

-196 YDAKGNLVRA
+196 YDKDGNLVRA
-206 TEIGNG
+206 TEIGAG
-212 KLYNSEAEAKEEAE
+212 QLFTTEADAKAAAE
-226 KNGDNARVQIFVER
+226 TDGSTARVQIFVER
-240 YAAKVNFSVAQTDA
+240 YAAKVNFSVTQTDA

-263 GTQKFTL
+263 GDEKFTL

-290 SYRAQAANG
+290 SYRAQAAG
-299 TILGSNYTLADA
+299 GAILGSNYTYDA
-311 NKAINTRF
+311 ANAAINTRF
-319 TTATEGAGTTLTEDN
+319 ESATSGASTHLAATD
-334 QWVWNNAGL
+334 QWAWNNADL
-343 HRSFWGCSPA
+343 SRSFWGCSPA

-368 ANPDKYELIYL
+368 DNPDKYELIYL
-379 TEKEVRTGGAGNPV
+379 TENQVRTEGVGNPV

-402 LTDYVRETTTGTV
+402 LTDYFRETTTGTV
-415 GLNSSNPTA
+415 GLTSKNPAA

-468 DVVSKET
+468 DVVSEET
-475 DADGAAIGNSAVTG
+475 DANGAAIGNSAVTG

-496 FINQLSVLVKRTGTN
+496 FINQLSVLVKRTGAN

-541 PDDAVLTTGVTGE
+541 PDVAVLTTGVTGE

-589 ALGNSYV
+589 ASGNSYV

-687 GLGTAIADPTDPTV
+687 GLGTAIASPTDPTV

-725 QNVDL
+725 QNVEL

>member
-1 MKTIK
+1 M
-6 LFSGAA
+6 
-12 AVLALGLASC
+12 LALGLASC

-61 AYEGGNTPEFDP
+61 AYEGGDTPEFDE
-73 GTPVESTIGTA
+73 GIPVESTIGTA

-121 VTADATGS
+121 VTDDATGS

-156 NPITPANIQNPIDY
+156 NPVTPANIQNPIDY

-177 EVTTGSGANM
+177 EVTTGSGANLH
-187 RFPMSNSVY
+187 FPMSNSVY
-196 YDAKGNLVRA
+196 YDADGNLVRA

-240 YAAKVNFSVAQTDA
+240 YAAKVNFSVAQSDA

-263 GTQKFTL
+263 GEEKFTL

-290 SYRAQAANG
+290 SYRAQAAG
-299 TILGSNYTLADA
+299 GAILGSNYTYAAA
-311 NKAINTRF
+311 NSAINTRF
-319 TTATEGAGTTLTEDN
+319 ESATSGASTLLAATD
-334 QWVWNNAGL
+334 QWAWNNAGL

-368 ANPDKYELIYL
+368 TNPDKYELIYL
-379 TEKEVRTGGAGNPV
+379 TENQVRNGYGNLV
-393 NAVGETPAK
+393 SGTNAK
-402 LTDYVRETTTGTV
+402 LTDYFRETTTGTV
-415 GLNSSNPTA
+415 GLTSKNPAA

-475 DADGAAIGNSAVTG
+475 DADGAAIGNSAVTD
-489 GTSMLRR
+489 GTSMMRR
-496 FINQLSVLVKRTGTN
+496 FIDQLSVLVKRTGEGT
-511 TEGDPYVFTQ
+511 TEDPYVFTQ

-541 PDDAVLTTGVTGE
+541 PVDAVLTSGVTGE

-574 PTQSQT
+574 PTADQT
-580 DAAGFTLCY
+580 TAAGFTLCY
-589 ALGNSYV
+589 ASGNSYV